1 MDGRDDIA
9 GILAHDAEQQ
19 TDYLVTLRS
28 YLATSGSTSAMAAGL
43 HVHNNTVR
51 YRLACLGKDFCID
64 LVDPQT
70 RLWLWLRITTMDLA
84 PKATAGLVI
93 H

>member
-1 MDGRDDIA
+1 
-9 GILAHDAEQQ
+9 
-19 TDYLVTLRS
+19 
-28 YLATSGSTSAMAAGL
+28 MAAGL